1 MLLGIV
7 LAPFVAALLVPLLR
21 RVAGPRI
28 GLLLTIIPAVLFTL
42 LLTLLPQV
50 NSGTTIG
57 SAWEWVSSLGINLVL
72 RLDSWSLLFALL
84 VTGIGTLVLLYS
96 HFYLGAKEDLT
107 KYYLYILAFM
117 GSMLGVV
124 LAGNLIILYLF
135 WEFTSFTSFL
145 LIGFWSDR
153 ERSRYGAQKALLITV
168 LGGFVM
174 LAGFALIYLVTGS
187 FDLAEILA
195 RRELILESPLLPYIM
210 LLVLIGAFTK
220 SAQVPFHIWLPNAM
234 EAPTPISAFL
244 HSATMVKAGL
254 YLVGRLVPLFGGTAM
269 WFGLVSG
276 VGIATLVTGSL
287 LAVKQ
292 DDLKALLAYSTI
304 SQLGLIM
311 TLFGLGTPLAIAAAV
326 FHLFNHAAFKGAL
339 FMVVGIIDHE
349 TGTRDINLLGG
360 LAKQMPTTAAVTG
373 IAAFAMAGLPPFS
386 GFVSKELF
394 YEATVH
400 PEFSGWLA
408 GLLPWLAVGASIFTF
423 VYSMLLFF
431 YVFFGS
437 PRGQTPKSPHE
448 APALMLVGP
457 VVLALLTIFT
467 GLKPDFIGQSLIN
480 PAAAGI
486 LGSPVA
492 EHYRLWHGVTT
503 PLLMSLATIGAG
515 AVLYL
520 LIEPLRRL
528 FKKVKSR
535 VNPNRIYDWGL
546 DLLTNGSAKL
556 TDWYMTGFLRDY
568 VVYII
573 GAFVVFVGGTYL
585 LKVRAID
592 AWHFAPV
599 NLFELLFALLFV
611 VAVIVLILASSRVIG
626 LIALGI
632 VGFFIAS
639 FWVIFRAPDLALT
652 QLIVETISLILFLLA
667 FAHLPSYF
675 KDLEAR
681 KKKFIDA
688 VTATGFGVVT
698 AGLALTAHGTRLYEP
713 LSTYYIENSLKLGGG
728 RNIVNVILVDFR
740 GLDTLGEITVLS
752 IAAMGVY
759 ALVKLRGRA
768 R

>member
-1 MLLGIV
+1 MLLSIV
-7 LAPFVAALLVPLLR
+7 LAPFVAALLVPWLR
-21 RVAGPRI
+21 RVAGSWI
-28 GLLLTIIPAVLFTL
+28 GLFLTIIPASLFTVL
-42 LLTLLPQV
+42 LSILPRV
-50 NSGTTIG
+50 NSGTTI
-57 SAWEWVSSLGINLVL
+57 SAAWEWVSSLGINFAL

-84 VTGIGTLVLLYS
+84 VTGIGTLVFLYS

-124 LAGNLIILYLF
+124 LAGNLIVLYLF

-145 LIGFWSDR
+145 LIGFWSNR

-168 LGGFVM
+168 FGGFVM
-174 LAGFALIYLVTGS
+174 LAGFALLYIVTGS
-187 FDLAEILA
+187 FDLVEIMA
-195 RRELILESPLLPYIM
+195 KRELVLGSPLFPYI
-210 LLVLIGAFTK
+210 LILVLIGAFTK

-254 YLVGRLVPLFGGTAM
+254 YLVGRLFPLFSGTAL

-276 VGIATLVTGSL
+276 VGVATLITGSL

-304 SQLGLIM
+304 SQLWLIM
-311 TLFGLGTPLAIAAAV
+311 TLFGLGTPLATSAAV

-339 FMVVGIIDHE
+339 FMAVGIIDHE

-360 LAKQMPTTAAVTG
+360 LGKRMPITAAVTG

-394 YEATVH
+394 YEATLH

-408 GLLPWLAVGASIFTF
+408 GLLPWLSVGASIFTF

-431 YVFFGS
+431 YVFLGQ
-437 PRGQTPKSPHE
+437 PRGETPKLPHE
-448 APALMLVGP
+448 APILMLIGP
-457 VVLALLTIFT
+457 VVLAGITIFA
-467 GLKPDFIGQSLIN
+467 GLKPDFFGQSLVN
-480 PAAAGI
+480 PAVASIIGR
-486 LGSPVA
+486 PVS
-492 EHYRLWHGVTT
+492 EHYQLWHGVTT
-503 PLLMSLATIGAG
+503 PLVMSLATIGVG
-515 AVLYL
+515 VVLYKL
-520 LIEPLRRL
+520 VEPLRRL
-528 FKKVKSR
+528 FKGIKTKF
-535 VNPNRIYDWGL
+535 NPNHIYDWGL
-546 DLLTNGSAKL
+546 DLLTNQSAKL
-556 TDWYMTGFLRDY
+556 TNWYMTGLLRDY

-573 GAFVVFVGGTYL
+573 GAFVILVGGTYL
-585 LKVRAID
+585 LKVSGIQG
-592 AWHFAPV
+592 WHFAPI
-599 NLFELLFALLFV
+599 NLYELLFALLFAA
-611 VAVIVLILASSRVIG
+611 AVIMILRASSRVIG

-632 VGFFIAS
+632 VGFFMAS
-639 FWVIFRAPDLALT
+639 FWVILRAPDLALT

-675 KDLEAR
+675 KDTEPR
-681 KKKFIDA
+681 NKKIVDA
-688 VTATGFGVVT
+688 ITSASFGILA
-698 AGLALTAHGTRLYEP
+698 AGLALTAHGTRLFE
-713 LSTYYIENSLKLGGG
+713 SISAYYIENSLKLGGG

-740 GLDTLGEITVLS
+740 GLDTMGEITVLS

-759 ALVKLRGRA
+759 ALVKLRR
-768 R
+768 RTR